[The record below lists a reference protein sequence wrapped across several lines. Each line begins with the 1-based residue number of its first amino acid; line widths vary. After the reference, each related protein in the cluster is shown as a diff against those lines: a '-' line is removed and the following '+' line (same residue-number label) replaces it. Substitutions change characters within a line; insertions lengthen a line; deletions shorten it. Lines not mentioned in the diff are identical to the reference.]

1 MCFIVFCIHSIVWSN
16 SSSLWQRTVA
26 LWCVLLRTCFDQP
39 FHDLPLGKRHQR
51 HRHQTWREEAGCGS
65 RSGLE
70 IVAVGPPCFWS
81 FHWTCF
87 ILWYCTYVCKYVA
100 DSLYVHNIYDYFICC
115 LLFCR
120 LPSSNWSKRSF
131 KFTTQWPHSQS
142 SESFSL
148 GRMKKR
154 SSQRRCFAPA
164 GPSKTARFLHPRQT
178 KAATGRCVTWQSYNA
193 PCRGEIWMAF
203 RSCLDD
209 SKLCS
214 YCIRNR
220 HRHIYIYR
228 ESFLGNNLKDL
239 CHRTT
244 FKMAT
249 KLWSVTLQGYLTVF
263 SERCRTRDS
272 RGKKHTRLSL
282 GSWQPLPPWPLLEA
296 AFAPSRFT
304 WMKSQAS
311 TIGILCWSM
320 PVVLSSRRWVM
331 GLRVEEPRNGKAKL
345 FESRSIDANASI
357 KSCTWSP
364 PCPVVLF

>member
-16 SSSLWQRTVA
+16 SSSLWQRTSRTVA

-65 RSGLE
+65 RSGPE

-87 ILWYCTYVCKYVA
+87 ILWYCTYVCIYVA
-100 DSLYVHNIYDYFICC
+100 DSLYVHNMYNYFICC

-120 LPSSNWSKRSF
+120 LPSSNWSNRSF
-131 KFTTQWPHSQS
+131 KFTTHWPHSQS
-142 SESFSL
+142 SESFSQQL

-178 KAATGRCVTWQSYNA
+178 KAATGHCVTWQSYNA

-220 HRHIYIYR
+220 HRHI

-249 KLWSVTLQGYLTVF
+249 KLWSHCKGIWLSLVKVAEQGIL
-263 SERCRTRDS
+263 
-272 RGKKHTRLSL
+272 RGKNTHVF
-282 GSWQPLPPWPLLEA
+282 PLFFTWPLLEA
-296 AFAPSRFT
+296 AFAPSRFI

-331 GLRVEEPRNGKAKL
+331 GLRVEPRNGKAKL
-345 FESRSIDANASI
+345 VESRSMDANASI
-357 KSCTWSP
+357 KSCTWSS

>member
-1 MCFIVFCIHSIVWSN
+1 M
-16 SSSLWQRTVA
+16 
-26 LWCVLLRTCFDQP
+26 
-39 FHDLPLGKRHQR
+39 
-51 HRHQTWREEAGCGS
+51 
-65 RSGLE
+65 
-70 IVAVGPPCFWS
+70 
-81 FHWTCF
+81 
-87 ILWYCTYVCKYVA
+87 
-100 DSLYVHNIYDYFICC
+100 CC

-120 LPSSNWSKRSF
+120 LPSSNWSNKSF

-142 SESFSL
+142 SESFSLSLSQQL

-193 PCRGEIWMAF
+193 PCRGEIWMAL

-220 HRHIYIYR
+220 HRHI

-249 KLWSVTLQGYLTVF
+249 KLWSHFKGIWLSLVKVAEQGIL
-263 SERCRTRDS
+263 
-272 RGKKHTRLSL
+272 RGKTHTFSHCSSQSPFLSL

-320 PVVLSSRRWVM
+320 PVVLSSRRWVL
-331 GLRVEEPRNGKAKL
+331 GLRVEEPRKGKAKRLNSLNHVQWMQMPASKVAHGRLPAQL
-345 FESRSIDANASI
+345 FCFKTIPDLCCSLLYHSLPALATPACRITFLNGNHRR
-357 KSCTWSP
+357 
-364 PCPVVLF
+364 